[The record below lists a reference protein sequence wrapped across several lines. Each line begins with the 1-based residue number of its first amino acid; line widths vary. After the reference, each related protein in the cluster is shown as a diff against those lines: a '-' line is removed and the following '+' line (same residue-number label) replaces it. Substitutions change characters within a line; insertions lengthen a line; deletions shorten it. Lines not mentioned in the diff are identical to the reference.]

1 MVKFLKLFFI
11 IIITFGIIA
20 FKGISSLAGCVPD
33 TPIHRWSLFYPLSQ
47 VRHQIV
53 IFSKQYECNTERS
66 RWNNFSIHTSTRFLD
81 TAAVTVSVS
90 CERNLYKWENQVN
103 EQTPE

>member
-20 FKGISSLAGCVPD
+20 FKGISSLSA
-33 TPIHRWSLFYPLSQ
+33 LSQ

-90 CERNLYKWENQVN
+90 CERNLYK
-103 EQTPE
+103 